1 MHLIWS
7 LQFFFDFEVIFHM
20 LFQFGT
26 EESAGCGQIHRNNSA
41 LVLNRHP
48 IEPHKYL
55 IWPHG
60 AVIEPYIRSYEVSM
74 RFYEISI
81 KYQSWVVSV
90 NLSTSS
96 RFFCTKLKLHV
107 EDDLEIKKKLQGL
120 NQVHKWSL
128 HAKIWVLEMKNKE
141 KCWLMANRSAPQLW
155 DLTPWW

>member
-7 LQFFFDFEVIFHM
+7 LHFFLDFEVIFHM
-20 LFQFGT
+20 LFKFCT

-74 RFYEISI
+74 HFYEMSI

-90 NLSTSS
+90 NLTTSS
-96 RFFCTKLKLHV
+96 RFFCTKLKYHV
-107 EDDLEIKKKLQGL
+107 EDDLEIKKMQGS
-120 NQVHKWSL
+120 NQVPKWFL
-128 HAKIWVLEMKNKE
+128 HAKIWVLEMKNK
-141 KCWLMANRSAPQLW
+141 KVMSKGVQLLFGIKKV
-155 DLTPWW
+155 DPVLKT

>member
-1 MHLIWS
+1 MQGSFMHLIWS
-7 LQFFFDFEVIFHM
+7 LQFFLDFEVIFHM

-26 EESAGCGQIHRNNSA
+26 EEFAGCGQIHRNNSA

-107 EDDLEIKKKLQGL
+107 EDDLEIKKNCRDQIRCINDPYMQKFE
-120 NQVHKWSL
+120 S
-128 HAKIWVLEMKNKE
+128 
-141 KCWLMANRSAPQLW
+141 
-155 DLTPWW
+155 